1 MSRATVA
8 APLALTALTLALLTA
23 LYPANVDF
31 SLENPSW
38 NGMSSLA
45 ELGAE
50 PVNLAEAY
58 ALDPLKYAVL
68 VIGPSKP
75 FSEDEVRALKSFLAR
90 GGLVVVADDF
100 GAGNQL
106 LEALGVPARL
116 SGRLLVD
123 PLFFFNAPQLPLAS
137 WGGRRIALNYAT
149 VINAT
154 AGRVL
159 AWSSPFSYLDLNL
172 NGRRDEGEPAGPFPV
187 AVELRVGPGTL
198 IVVSDSSLF
207 LNSMMGREANRDF
220 LLAILGG
227 RRPAVDVGHW
237 EETPLTR
244 AKALLGAAWRV
255 ARSPEVKY
263 SLAALA
269 VALSLSW
276 GRGLA
281 RGGKRL

>member
-1 MSRATVA
+1 VSRATVA

-123 PLFFFNAPQLPLAS
+123 PLFFLNAPQLPLAS

-255 ARSPEVKY
+255 ARSPEVRY

-269 VALSLSW
+269 LVLSLSW